1 MGKFKIFQALENSSS
16 LQSGV
21 AKTKQI
27 LRNAFM
33 RVGGCSKGLNEP
45 HVSEAE
51 SKTFFVDRR
60 NKKLE
65 LKGVRRETWK

>member
-1 MGKFKIFQALENSSS
+1 MGKFKIFQALEKSSS

-27 LRNAFM
+27 LRNACM

-45 HVSEAE
+45 YVSEAE
-51 SKTFFVDRR
+51 SKTFFCGQK
-60 NKKLE
+60 N
-65 LKGVRRETWK
+65 